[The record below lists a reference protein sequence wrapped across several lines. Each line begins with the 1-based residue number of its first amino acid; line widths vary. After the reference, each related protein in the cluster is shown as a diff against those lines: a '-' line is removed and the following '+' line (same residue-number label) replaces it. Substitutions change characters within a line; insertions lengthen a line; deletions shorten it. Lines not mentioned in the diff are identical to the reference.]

1 LLQRIAIP
9 LNQTNRNVDKQDNM
23 KLTIISGR
31 SGSGKSTVL
40 HVLEDC
46 GYYCIDN
53 LPACLLP
60 ALAQRIT
67 TGAKG
72 ISQVAVSIDARN
84 SSADLQ
90 QVPEIIEG
98 LKQHDLHAEV
108 IFLDA
113 NSQTLLK
120 RFSESRR
127 KHPLSTDTVGLKE
140 AIEKESELL
149 EAIALM
155 ASLFIDTSNMS
166 LHELRDLIKH
176 RLIEN
181 RETGLALL
189 FQSFGYKNG
198 VPVDAD
204 IVYDVRC
211 LPNPYWDTSLRAL
224 TGCDPDV
231 VDFLERQKDVADMF
245 ADIRDYLQKWLPH
258 YESNNRSYITVALGC
273 TGGQH
278 RSVYLCEKLGNHF
291 RSTIRNVQIRHRE
304 LK

>member
-1 LLQRIAIP
+1 
-9 LNQTNRNVDKQDNM
+9 M
-23 KLTIISGR
+23 KFTIISGR

-40 HVLEDC
+40 HVLEDR

-53 LPACLLP
+53 LPASLLP

-67 TGAKG
+67 SGTTG
-72 ISQVAVSIDARN
+72 IPQVAVSIDARN

-90 QVPEIIEG
+90 QVPEIISQ
-98 LKQHDLHAEV
+98 LKALDLHAEV

-127 KHPLSTDTVGLKE
+127 KHPLSSDTVGLKE
-140 AIEKESELL
+140 AIDKESELL
-149 EAIALM
+149 EAISLM
-155 ASLFIDTSNMS
+155 ASLSIDTSNMT
-166 LHELRDLIKH
+166 LHELRDLIRN

-181 RETGLALL
+181 KEAGLALL

-211 LPNPYWDTSLRAL
+211 LPNPYWDKNLRAL
-224 TGCDPDV
+224 TGKDPEV
-231 VDFLERQKDVADMF
+231 VNFLEQHHEVAEMF
-245 ADIRDYLQKWLPH
+245 TDIRDYLKKWLPY
-258 YESNNRSYITVALGC
+258 YERNNRSYITVALGC

-278 RSVYLCEKLGNHF
+278 RSVFLCEKLGSHF
-291 RSTIRNVQIRHRE
+291 RSTSKIVQIRHRE